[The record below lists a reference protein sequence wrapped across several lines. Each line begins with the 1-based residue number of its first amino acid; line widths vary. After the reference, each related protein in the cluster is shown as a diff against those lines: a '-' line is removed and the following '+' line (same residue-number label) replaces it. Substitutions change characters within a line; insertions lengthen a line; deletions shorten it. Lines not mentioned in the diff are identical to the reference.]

1 MELALALQQSG
12 VKVIA
17 LFCTG
22 GVSTSSLARRFKE
35 AQLAYS
41 QTDQGVEYKYKEL
54 TVQVLP
60 PNRFLKSYINS
71 IKENPT
77 SIIWHS
83 TNIFDS
89 SILEQQW
96 QKLFSIKATHMAFY
110 ILWKDLNNLSL

>member
-1 MELALALQQSG
+1 MAIKKEDKITIIIAHYRLPYPLYYSGADKSTMELALALQQSG

-60 PNRFLKSYINS
+60 PNRFKVLY
-71 IKENPT
+71 
-77 SIIWHS
+77 
-83 TNIFDS
+83 
-89 SILEQQW
+89 
-96 QKLFSIKATHMAFY
+96 
-110 ILWKDLNNLSL
+110 